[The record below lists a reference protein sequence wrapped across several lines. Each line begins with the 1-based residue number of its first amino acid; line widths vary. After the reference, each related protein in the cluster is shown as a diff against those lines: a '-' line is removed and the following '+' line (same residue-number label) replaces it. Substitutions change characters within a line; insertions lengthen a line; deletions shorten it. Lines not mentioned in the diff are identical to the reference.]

1 MSLSCKPSIGWT
13 RSVQSWAFSHHL
25 VYVVPAIQ
33 LPAGLLVCWT
43 SLHVSKWNLRQHKYN
58 ESTKCSAKH
67 DSYASCW
74 AITKCGVFA
83 TLLSN
88 PANEVNN
95 VAVLW
100 CWQFLIQYSLCSSID
115 SLAFCCLSLRIC
127 SSLMPRQSTM
137 SCSHVKE
144 VLFGRSLQIEIL
156 QVFT

>member
-13 RSVQSWAFSHHL
+13 RSVQSWAFRHHL

-100 CWQFLIQYSLCSSID
+100 CWQFLIQYSLCSW
-115 SLAFCCLSLRIC
+115 LSAASVYVFVPAWC
-127 SSLMPRQSTM
+127 QDNRQWAVHM
-137 SCSHVKE
+137 LKKCYLVGHFK
-144 VLFGRSLQIEIL
+144 
-156 QVFT
+156 